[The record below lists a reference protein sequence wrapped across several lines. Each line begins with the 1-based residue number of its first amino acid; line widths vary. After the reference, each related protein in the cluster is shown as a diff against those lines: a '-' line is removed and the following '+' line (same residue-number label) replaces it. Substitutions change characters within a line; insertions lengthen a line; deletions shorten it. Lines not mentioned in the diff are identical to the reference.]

1 MLMASALLETV
12 TAAAAGPA
20 HACIEAHAAGQVER
34 DAGRL
39 RSAQERFAFCTS
51 ESCPAMIRRECVALG
66 ESVAAMMP
74 SVVLVAQDTEGRTF
88 EGAHAT
94 IDGERTIPLLDGRPL
109 ELDPGTH
116 RFELVL
122 PDGRSQT
129 LTVTLRSAEKYRRIV
144 GHFGFVPASPPS
156 PSSSPSPRNSKASP
170 LVYVFGGAG
179 LVALGSW
186 GVFAL
191 AGRHKQDELELCAP
205 HCQPSEVHAM
215 RKDYLI
221 ADVLLGVSLVSLGT
235 GTYLFLSQSS
245 DGPTTLG
252 STSTLWFRMSGRC

>member
-1 MLMASALLETV
+1 
-12 TAAAAGPA
+12 
-20 HACIEAHAAGQVER
+20 
-34 DAGRL
+34 
-39 RSAQERFAFCTS
+39 
-51 ESCPAMIRRECVALG
+51 MIRRECVALG

-116 RFELVL
+116 RFELML

-129 LTVTLRSAEKYRRIV
+129 LTATLRSAEKYRRIV
-144 GHFGFVPASPPS
+144 SNFGLVPTSPPLLS
-156 PSSSPSPRNSKASP
+156 PAPRHSSSSPLA
-170 LVYVFGGAG
+170 YVFGGVG

-205 HCQPSEVHAM
+205 HCQPSEVQAM

-221 ADVLLGVSLVSLGT
+221 ADVLLGISLASLGT
-235 GTYLFLSQSS
+235 GTYFFLSQSN
-245 DGPTTLG
+245 GPTPLS
-252 STSTLWFRMSGRC
+252 STSTLWFRLSGHF